1 MLHARSSAL
10 LLGASLLATTLAA
23 TATLAQAP
31 AGTGASPGLP
41 APDLAHEA
49 QNYSQVTMWPEGAA
63 PRAPD
68 GFDVKAFA
76 RGLDSPRGLLALPNG
91 DILVAE
97 ATTKAKPPAEQD
109 EKAKGQVQS
118 GSAGVSANRITLLRD
133 ADQDGVA
140 ETRHVI
146 LTGLNQPFG
155 LAFAGDH
162 LYVANTD
169 GVVRYPYK
177 PGDTTV
183 TGEGRKIVELPAG
196 GYNNHWTRNLL
207 LSRDAAK
214 LYISVGSASNIG
226 EFGLDNEVRRA
237 AILEVNLDGSG
248 ERILASGLRN
258 PVGMDIQP
266 ESGVLWTAV
275 NERDGIGDDLVP
287 DYITGVKDG
296 GFYGWP
302 YSYFGQNPD
311 PRLKGQRPD
320 LIAQAIVP
328 DYAVG
333 SHTASLGLA
342 FYDQAAF
349 PAAYR
354 GGAFVAQRG
363 SWNRSSF
370 SGYKVIFVPFKDGKP
385 SGPPQDFLTG
395 FMVDPGTGKAHGR
408 PVSTLVDG
416 RGGLLVSDDAGD
428 TIWSVRHR
436 S

>member
-1 MLHARSSAL
+1 VTPWPD
-10 LLGASLLATTLAA
+10 GATPKA
-23 TATLAQAP
+23 
-31 AGTGASPGLP
+31 
-41 APDLAHEA
+41 
-49 QNYSQVTMWPEGAA
+49 PEGFEVA
-63 PRAPD
+63 
-68 GFDVKAFA
+68 AFA
-76 RGLDSPRGLLALPNG
+76 RGLDSPRGLAALPNG

-97 ATTKAKPPAEQD
+97 STTNAKPPAEQD
-109 EKAKGQVQS
+109 EKAKGQVRS
-118 GSAGVSANRITLLRD
+118 GSAGVSANRITLLHD
-133 ADQDGVA
+133 ADQDGIA
-140 ETRHVI
+140 ETRHI
-146 LTGLNQPFG
+146 LLSGLNQPFG
-155 LAFAGDH
+155 IAYASDH

-177 PGDTTV
+177 PGETNV
-183 TGEGRKIVELPAG
+183 TGTAEKIVELPAG

-207 LSRDAAK
+207 LNRDGSK

-226 EFGLDNEVRRA
+226 EYGLENEVRRA
-237 AILEVNLDGSG
+237 AIIEVNLDGSG

-266 ESGVLWTAV
+266 DTGALWTAV
-275 NERDGIGDDLVP
+275 NERDGIGDNLVP
-287 DYITGVKDG
+287 DYITQVKDG

-311 PRLKGQRPD
+311 PRLKGQRSD
-320 LIAQAIVP
+320 LVAQALVP

-342 FYDQAAF
+342 FYDGSAF

-363 SWNRSSF
+363 SWNRNSF

-385 SGPPQDFLTG
+385 SGAPQDFLTG
-395 FMVDPGTGKAHGR
+395 FMADAGNGTAHGR
-408 PVSTLVDG
+408 PVSALVDQ

-428 TIWSVRHR
+428 TVWYVRKR